1 MKGVKNAMK
10 KFMSTLLAIILVM
23 GMIVPMTLSASA
35 DEPAVW
41 DGSANI
47 KWYFDGEA
55 DGTGIYKIN
64 TAADLAGF
72 AYLVNASCENNSVVT
87 GVYYDADYNVLGYK
101 AGAQFSAR
109 KMPTFVSYTPK
120 ADDGSKVTVGDT
132 FVGKKVKLCAD
143 IVLNTGDASTWG
155 ENAPA
160 NNWTPIG
167 IANDNESW
175 DNVPK
180 FIGSFDGQGHTI
192 SGMYVN
198 AKRSDAKDWAV
209 GLFGLVAIK
218 SVAEIKN
225 VTIDNFYV
233 IGSLNVGGFVGR
245 TKGPLTFENCY
256 ASNGYIFAG
265 NQQQGTF
272 VASTTEGACTL
283 ENCGVD
289 NVTLKGTTKIG
300 SFIGLELSS
309 PVTLKNC
316 YAKANIEGE
325 NYGGALVGATKDG
338 SVIVENVYSV
348 VNITTT
354 KVDAETQ
361 APAGNA
367 GMICGLVE
375 GSTAVT
381 ASSYYYVKNAVA
393 GTIIDETAEGINEI
407 TIESITGEAAKSTLS
422 GFDFDLV
429 WKTVADNTPVIE
441 LRESDDAGE
450 DEGGFEYEDEDE
462 DDNKGNG
469 GSTTTTKPADTSS
482 DKDSSTT
489 DTEAAAAKSG
499 CGSSIGIASV
509 AIMALVSGAA
519 VVIGKK
525 ED

>member
-1 MKGVKNAMK
+1 MK
-10 KFMSTLLAIILVM
+10 KIISTLLAIILVM
-23 GMIVPMTLSASA
+23 GMIVPMAITASA

-41 DGSANI
+41 DGKANI

-55 DGTGIYKIN
+55 EGTGIYKIN

-87 GVYYDADYNVLGYK
+87 GVYYDADYNVLGYR

-109 KMPTFVSYTPK
+109 KLPAFVSYTPT
-120 ADDGSKVTVGDT
+120 ANDGSQVTVGDT

-160 NNWTPIG
+160 NNWSPIG
-167 IANDNESW
+167 IAHDDESW

-180 FIGSFDGQGHTI
+180 FIGSFDGQGYTI

-198 AKRSDAKDWAV
+198 TTRSDAKDWAV

-225 VTIDNFYV
+225 VSIDNFYV
-233 IGSLNVGGFVGR
+233 TGSLNVGGFVGR
-245 TKGPLTFENCY
+245 TKGALTIENCY
-256 ASNGYIFAG
+256 ASNGYIVAAKE
-265 NQQQGTF
+265 QQGTF
-272 VASTTEGACTL
+272 VASTTEGAFTL

-289 NVTLKGTTKIG
+289 NVTLKGAKKIG
-300 SFIGLELSS
+300 ALIGLELSS
-309 PVTLKNC
+309 PVTLINC
-316 YAKANIEGE
+316 YAKATIEGE
-325 NYGGALVGATKDG
+325 NYGGALIGATKDG
-338 SVIVENVYSV
+338 SVTVENAYSV
-348 VNITTT
+348 VNINTTA
-354 KVDAETQ
+354 VDAETQ
-361 APAGNA
+361 APAGKA
-367 GMICGLVE
+367 GIICGLVE
-375 GSTAVT
+375 GGTTVA
-381 ASSYYYVKNAVA
+381 ASNYYYVKNAVA
-393 GTIIDETAEGINEI
+393 GTIIDETTEGTSAI
-407 TIESITGEAAKSTLS
+407 TLESITGDAAKATLS
-422 GFDFDLV
+422 GFDFDYV

-450 DEGGFEYEDEDE
+450 DEGGFEYEDDGE